1 MTVLVELTV
10 RMSFVVLVGL
20 LVRASLRHRSAALRH
35 VVLAVA
41 VFAGAAALPTSR
53 ALPRWETPLLRLTPP
68 SAPAEATEH
77 GPGARVLVED
87 AAPVPRSPDRSAV
100 PILWAAG
107 LLVSLGMMLF
117 GFARIRWITARAE
130 PLADGPWV
138 DIARQVAEA
147 DGIARPIA
155 LFQTTVP
162 GLLATWGVF
171 RPRVLLPPG
180 SQSWS
185 RERIRVVLCHELAHV
200 RRCDWVVQVAAEAVR
215 AVNWFNPLLWIACTR
230 LRRESE
236 QACDDTVLRRGVGA
250 REYAAHLI
258 DLARLCRRFEPASG
272 SAMLVARPSTL
283 ERRIA
288 AMLNADLDRRTPSR
302 RAVVLATVLL
312 LTLTLPAVAFH
323 PAQTS
328 PLPLAGSVYD
338 PTGAV
343 LPGVNLVLED
353 AQEVKWEATTDSA
366 GRFEFPPVQPGQY
379 VLSAALLGFRAL
391 RHEFELRNARD
402 WDRAVT
408 LQVGEVS
415 ETIIV
420 SAARTA
426 GSAANAPGP
435 QPIRV
440 GGNIR
445 APRKLYHVN
454 PVYPVSM
461 REAGREGTVPI
472 EAIIDREGSVISLR
486 VLSAQVHPDF
496 AAAASDA
503 VRQWRFAPTLLNG
516 EPVDVSMTVSVRFSL
531 ED

>member
-1 MTVLVELTV
+1 MTVLVELTL
-10 RMSFVVLVGL
+10 RTSIVVLIGL
-20 LVRASLRHRSAALRH
+20 LLRARLRRRSAALRH
-35 VVLAVA
+35 VVLAIA
-41 VFAGAAALPTSR
+41 VFAGAAALPMSR
-53 ALPRWETPLLRLTPP
+53 ALPRWETPMFR
-68 SAPAEATEH
+68 PAQVESQPVGVATAD
-77 GPGARVLVED
+77 GGILVEHD
-87 AAPVPRSPDRSAV
+87 ASVPDSPGRSVIPMV
-100 PILWAAG
+100 WAAG
-107 LLVSLGMMLF
+107 LLISLGVMLF
-117 GFARIRWITARAE
+117 GFGRIVWVTARAE

-138 DIARQVAEA
+138 EIARQVAEA
-147 DGIARPIA
+147 DGLARPIT
-155 LFQTTVP
+155 LLQTTVP
-162 GLLATWGVF
+162 GLLATWGAF

-180 SQSWS
+180 SQRWS

-200 RRCDWVVQVAAEAVR
+200 RRRDWIVQMAAEAVR
-215 AVNWFNPLLWIACTR
+215 AVNWFNPLVWMACTR

-236 QACDDTVLRRGVGA
+236 QACDDAVLGRGVGA
-250 REYAAHLI
+250 RDYAAHLI
-258 DLARLCRRFEPASG
+258 DLARLCRRFEPAAV

-288 AMLNADLDRRTPSR
+288 AMLNADLDRRAPSR

-312 LTLTLPAVAFH
+312 LAVTLPTAAFH
-323 PAQTS
+323 AAQTS

-343 LPGVNLVLED
+343 LPGVDLILED
-353 AQEVKWEATTDSA
+353 AQEFKWEATTDAA
-366 GRFEFPPVQPGQY
+366 GRFEFPPVQPGKY
-379 VLSAALLGFRAL
+379 VLHAALPGFRAL
-391 RHEFELRNARD
+391 RHEFELRHARD

-408 LQVGEVS
+408 LQVGQIT
-415 ETIIV
+415 ETV
-420 SAARTA
+420 TVRAARTV
-426 GSAANAPGP
+426 GPAATAPGP

-445 APRKLYHVN
+445 APRKLHNVN

-461 REAGREGTVPI
+461 REAGREGIVPI
-472 EAIIDREGSVISLR
+472 EAIIGRDGAVISLR

-496 AAAASDA
+496 AAAAIDA